1 MLELL
6 YGTGIRVSELCSL
19 SISDIDFYNETILV
33 AGKGNKERYLPIY
46 DSIKNALLDYL
57 EFARPSLLA
66 RSGNTDEKRLFL
78 NFHGGPLTQRGV
90 RVIINDICLRAAINQ
105 KAHPHMFRHTFATH
119 LLNNGADLRSVQ
131 ELLGHANLSSTQIYT
146 HVSKENLRREFLKRH
161 PRRKD

>member
-33 AGKGNKERYLPIY
+33 AGKGNKERYPPIY

-105 KAHPHMFRHTFATH
+105 KAHPICSGTRSRRTYLTTGRICGVSRNSWDTPTCRRRRYTRTFRKKTYAG
-119 LLNNGADLRSVQ
+119 NS
-131 ELLGHANLSSTQIYT
+131 
-146 HVSKENLRREFLKRH
+146 
-161 PRRKD
+161 